1 MSQVTQK
8 GAVKPQMNITPLI
21 DVVFLLIIFF
31 MLVSNIVAEEAVPM
45 IVPEVDEPKT
55 IQLGEVDR
63 VVINVAPPDFDK
75 ESRTE
80 GNVLAAPGEA
90 QYLKIGTRRYA
101 MTAEGLKEAQEVL
114 AARVANGPKDAEGNS
129 TLEVVLRADAAL
141 FYSEVQPVMTMIT
154 AANISKVN
162 LVAFMP
168 ED

>member
-1 MSQVTQK
+1 MSQVTEK
-8 GAVKPQMNITPLI
+8 GPVTPHMNITPLI

-55 IQLGEVDR
+55 RQLGEVDR
-63 VVINVAPPDFDK
+63 VVVNVAPEEFDK
-75 ESRTE
+75 DARLE
-80 GNVLAAPGEA
+80 GDRLAVPGEA
-90 QYLKIGTRRYA
+90 RYLKIGTRRYE
-101 MTAEGLKEAQEVL
+101 MTAEGLKEAREVL
-114 AARVANGPKDAEGNS
+114 AARVADGPKDAEGKS

-141 FYSEVQPVMTMIT
+141 YYSEVQPVMTMIT

-162 LVAFMP
+162 LVAYMP